1 MVLLSLNNCQNRWLH
16 IYIKPQ
22 DKTLQDLPSSIIEKF
37 HDPLK
42 LGILRVY
49 VLAAQYSKSFALF
62 LKVTFIKE
70 QQGKQSMYFLVSTM
84 HIVTVKQ
91 HLSVSEGCKRPVGS
105 AQQGL
110 PLDWLPMNLG
120 DWVRL
125 TSLSLRAIWRR
136 ECVNVWD
143 QAAGTFTSSLFSML
157 YLARHK
163 RGGKLFLLISRA
175 LWYF

>member
-1 MVLLSLNNCQNRWLH
+1 MLTSHLNQASRQN
-16 IYIKPQ
+16 
-22 DKTLQDLPSSIIEKF
+22 SSRFTKF
-37 HDPLK
+37 HNFK
-42 LGILRVY
+42 ISWSIKYSEYILY
-49 VLAAQYSKSFALF
+49 ATQYSKSSLYFWKLLLLKSSRVSRVCIFWSALCI
-62 LKVTFIKE
+62 LC
-70 QQGKQSMYFLVSTM
+70 VS
-84 HIVTVKQ
+84 VKQ

-125 TSLSLRAIWRR
+125 TSLSLRAIRRR

-143 QAAGTFTSSLFSML
+143 QAPGSFTSSFFSML

-163 RGGKLFLLISRA
+163 KGSKLFLRISRA
-175 LWYF
+175 LLYF